1 MCDNILLYYLDQSPP
16 TSLSS
21 SSIGCRPVMISFFYW
36 HQACFLFYWT
46 LGMLPKLYNCPQLL
60 RTTFTQIQNV
70 SLKHNLKRIIQ
81 NFETHHCAYTYIIMT
96 PSILAIIVLVLFLS
110 RWLHNINHKQ
120 YHPKPLTS
128 FLYLFC
134 VNTQHL
140 SLGSKPCLPEHG
152 CTEIMLLKVTKKK
165 PMWTNCT
172 IPHVRLSGVFPTSSQ
187 SLLELCDSTQL
198 SGRHDY
204 V

>member
-60 RTTFTQIQNV
+60 RTTFIQIQNV

-81 NFETHHCAYTYIIMT
+81 NFETHHCSYMYIIMT
-96 PSILAIIVLVLFLS
+96 PSILAIIVLVLFPS
-110 RWLHNINHKQ
+110 RWLHKSQTVPPKTIDLFSVPFLSQ
-120 YHPKPLTS
+120 HPTS
-128 FLYLFC
+128 FPWFKTMSPWTQLYWNNSLKSYKKNLCELTLLYL
-134 VNTQHL
+134 
-140 SLGSKPCLPEHG
+140 
-152 CTEIMLLKVTKKK
+152 M
-165 PMWTNCT
+165 
-172 IPHVRLSGVFPTSSQ
+172 
-187 SLLELCDSTQL
+187 
-198 SGRHDY
+198 
-204 V
+204 

>member
-1 MCDNILLYYLDQSPP
+1 
-16 TSLSS
+16 
-21 SSIGCRPVMISFFYW
+21 MISFFYW

-128 FLYLFC
+128 FLYLS
-134 VNTQHL
+134 QHPMSFPWFKTMSPWTRL
-140 SLGSKPCLPEHG
+140 YWNNALKSYKKNLCKLTVLY
-152 CTEIMLLKVTKKK
+152 CTSCKAF
-165 PMWTNCT
+165 W
-172 IPHVRLSGVFPTSSQ
+172 SFPNKFSISFGAVWFN
-187 SLLELCDSTQL
+187 STFW
-198 SGRHDY
+198 
-204 V
+204 